1 MPQTPDDLTRH
12 ACINTRFS
20 LREGINAWELKRGD
34 AALQCR
40 VDGPLIFN
48 SVYAAMD
55 AALAGY
61 GLAYVPE
68 ILARPWLE
76 SGRLQ
81 TVLQAWCP
89 VQQGYHIF
97 YSSER
102 QLLPALALIIDT
114 LRYEPQE

>member
-1 MPQTPDDLTRH
+1 MPDDLARH

-20 LREGINAWELKRGD
+20 LREGISAWELKQGD
-34 AALQCR
+34 VALQCR

-48 SVYAAMD
+48 SVYAA
-55 AALAGY
+55 LAGY

-68 ILARPWLE
+68 SLARPWLE
-76 SGRLQ
+76 CGRLQ
-81 TVLQAWCP
+81 AVLQHWCP
-89 VQQGYHIF
+89 MQQGYHIF

-114 LRYEPQE
+114 LRYEPHE